1 MEEAVIKI
9 PHEVMSVLTGNVD
22 VALFVWS
29 FVVAAWV
36 VLVVAVILGRTWKR

>member
-36 VLVVAVILGRTWKR
+36 VLVVAEILRHAWRR